1 MKDKRDKT
9 WPLLESEIQAR
20 AKKKDKKFI
29 LTGKWK
35 KFLRT
40 ENGYKV
46 YQVDGSWIRKNLC
59 VYYGHGGHG
68 FVHEFI
74 PLNEIWVATH
84 HVNEGIS
91 PISQCRCKL
100 KKRGQ
105 KLSKNYSASTVIH
118 EIAECEAMKKGKTF
132 FKSHQIALEAEKKA
146 GLVPDSYTDL

>member
-1 MKDKRDKT
+1 MKDKRDKA

-20 AKKKDKKFI
+20 ARKKDKKFI

-35 KFLRT
+35 KFLR
-40 ENGYKV
+40 NQQGYKI
-46 YQVDGSWIRKNLC
+46 YSVDGSWVRKNLC
-59 VYYGHGGHG
+59 VYFGHGGHG

-84 HVNEGIS
+84 HVNEGNS

-105 KLSKNYSASTVIH
+105 KLSKNYSTSTVIH

-132 FKSHQIALEAEKKA
+132 FESHQIAIKAEEKA
-146 GLVPDSYTDL
+146 GLVPGSYTDL